1 MNIVKKQRLPNFEI
15 LRVNERLTA
24 LTTAVEQYVKKRL

>member
-24 LTTAVEQYVKKRL
+24 FATAAEQYVKKRL